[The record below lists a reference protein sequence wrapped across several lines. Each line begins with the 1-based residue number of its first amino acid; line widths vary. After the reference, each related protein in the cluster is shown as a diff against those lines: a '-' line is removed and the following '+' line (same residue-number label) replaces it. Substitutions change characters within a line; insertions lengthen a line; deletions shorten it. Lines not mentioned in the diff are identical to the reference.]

1 MGFLIGILQFIAAG
15 AALFV
20 LFVVYSWLVS
30 PRRRRKSRET
40 KSTPQRFLDEY
51 HGRP

>member
-1 MGFLIGILQFIAAG
+1 MSFVVAYLQFIAAG

-20 LFVVYSWLVS
+20 LFVVYSRLVS
-30 PRRRRKSRET
+30 PRWRRKARET